1 MHNDD
6 NRKTQTPQGGANS
19 LGKSENRATAV
30 NQMQVMKNEAD
41 RLSMDELS
49 TYLDGVTVPCRMPG
63 TWAHVCITP
72 GKRLFTVY
80 MKSKRLKPG
89 CKRKQILTVH
99 SKRKDIEHLAAAL
112 AWARSEAVR
121 LGWG

>member
-19 LGKSENRATAV
+19 LGKSENRATNV
-30 NQMQVMKNEAD
+30 QQKHYMKNETE
-41 RLSMDELS
+41 RLSTDELW
-49 TYLDGVTVPCRMPG
+49 TYLNGVSVRCCIPG
-63 TWAHVCITP
+63 TWVDVFITP
-72 GKRLFTVY
+72 GKRMFTVY

-89 CKRKQILTVH
+89 CKRKQIFTVH
-99 SKRKDIEHLAAAL
+99 SKRNDLEHLEAAL

>member
-6 NRKTQTPQGGANS
+6 NRKTETPQRGANS
-19 LGKSENRATAV
+19 LGKSENRAKEGDR
-30 NQMQVMKNEAD
+30 MHVMKNETA

-49 TYLDGVTVPCRMPG
+49 TYLYGVTVPCSVPD
-63 TWAHVCITP
+63 TWAHVVITP
-72 GKRLFTVY
+72 GKPLFTVY

-99 SKRKDIEHLAAAL
+99 SKCNDIEHLEAAL